1 MNLLKKHSAA
11 IVFTLLVVGALGM
24 FGAFIYKGTQTVS
37 AGMASIAL
45 VHDVINKNQELAVL
59 VERMSTQQQAYVL
72 SGEERFNAAYDF
84 NKGQI
89 SNRIAELNA
98 MMKQN
103 TAQVSRLNELQHY
116 FLMLSERL
124 DEMAL
129 VFKSERALAALLEQ
143 QKTAIE
149 GAEKT
154 AAASKAADAQKQDN
168 AKDKNA
174 SPATD
179 NSSKSAA
186 ADSGAKTP
194 VLTLPKEILPIYNLP
209 LPPPRPMPTME
220 SIEAARENLSRV
232 SQEIVSEEQLLLS
245 RRSETLDQQ
254 RSFYRVSIMSS
265 GACIAFVFLIGV
277 VYLSGSTSRDDAA
290 GGGLAGAESTF
301 RLAIEGSNDGIFEW
315 YLDKETAF
323 YSAQFWAMLGYDRDS
338 FPDTM
343 QSFRDI
349 LHPEDRDRV
358 LSHLERYLSGELP
371 DYLIIFR
378 MRHKSGRWVWINA
391 RGKALYDEKG
401 KPYRLVGAHTDIS
414 HIKAYEEKLQKAKE
428 LAEKAS
434 RAKTDFLAH
443 MSHEIRTPLTA
454 ISGIAE
460 IFEKHQSNLD
470 TKQQQLIRTLNSST
484 QSLKELV
491 SDILDFSKIESGE
504 LELEETPFG
513 LQNLF
518 EQVISIVSVKAHEK
532 TIDFRFDYEDVRR
545 HRVLGDRARL
555 RQILIN
561 LIGNAVKFT
570 DKGSVDVTATRT
582 MANGDTFLRVDVR
595 DTGIGIDSKHFDMI
609 FERFKQADSSVS
621 RKYGGTGLG
630 LPISQ
635 RLARLMGGN
644 ITVESVIGK
653 GSTFTLLI
661 PIEQEEEITEPTTD
675 QNLSHSLSENIR
687 EQGSKAQKRI
697 LLVEDYEGNVVLLSY
712 LLDSLGCSYDVA
724 RTGLEALNM
733 WKQRAYDLILMDV
746 QMPEMDGFT
755 ATAQIRHMEKEKTLP
770 RTPIIGMTAH
780 ALVGDKEKCIE
791 AGMDSYL
798 PKPIVEID
806 LKSKIAEHL
815 DQKKRVA

>member
-1 MNLLKKHSAA
+1 MTFFRQYSAPIIFSLLLA
-11 IVFTLLVVGALGM
+11 GALALLW
-24 FGAFIYKGTQTVS
+24 AFFYKGTQS
-37 AGMASIAL
+37 INRGMEGIEQSHQII
-45 VHDVINKNQELAVL
+45 VRNQELAVL
-59 VERMSTQQQAYVL
+59 VERMTAQQQAYVL

-84 NKGQI
+84 NKGQV
-89 SNRIAELNA
+89 SNRIADLNA
-98 MMKQN
+98 MMRQN
-103 TAQVSRLNELQHY
+103 TAQVSRLNELQHH
-116 FLMLSERL
+116 FLLLTERL

-129 VFKSERALAALLEQ
+129 VSRAERAQAARSETPASD
-143 QKTAIE
+143 KK
-149 GAEKT
+149 AEPAKE
-154 AAASKAADAQKQDN
+154 APKPEPKKAATDKPKQE
-168 AKDKNA
+168 
-174 SPATD
+174 TQ
-179 NSSKSAA
+179 
-186 ADSGAKTP
+186 P
-194 VLTLPKEILPIYNLP
+194 VYNFP
-209 LPPPRPMPTME
+209 PPPPPRPMPAMDT
-220 SIEAARENLSRV
+220 IEAPRENLARV
-232 SQEIVSEEQLLLS
+232 SGEIIADEQLTLK
-245 RRSETLDQQ
+245 RRSETLEQQ
-254 RSFYRVSIMSS
+254 RRFYRMSVAA
-265 GACIAFVFLIGV
+265 GAAGVALVFLVGV
-277 VYLSGSTSRDDAA
+277 VYLSRQPQPPQGGENQGESR
-290 GGGLAGAESTF
+290 GAEEMF

-315 YLDKETAF
+315 TLDKETAY
-323 YSAQFWAMLGYDRDS
+323 YSTQFWAMLGHERDR
-338 FPDTM
+338 FPQTM
-343 QSFRDI
+343 QAFRDI
-349 LHPEDRDRV
+349 LHPEDRERV

-391 RGKALYDEKG
+391 RGKALYDDKG
-401 KPYRLVGAHTDIS
+401 RPYRMVGAHTDIS

-428 LAEKAS
+428 TAEKAS

-460 IFEKHQSNLD
+460 IFEKHQGNLD
-470 TKQQQLIRTLNSST
+470 PKQQQLVRTLNSST

-504 LELEETPFG
+504 LELEESPFS

-532 TIDFRFDYEDVRR
+532 GIGFRFDYDDVCRQR
-545 HRVLGDRARL
+545 ILGDRARL
-555 RQILIN
+555 RQVLIN
-561 LIGNAVKFT
+561 LVGNAVKFT
-570 DKGSVDVTATRT
+570 DKGSVEITATRT
-582 MANGDTFLRVDVR
+582 LKNGEPYLRIDVR

-644 ITVESVIGK
+644 ITVESALGK
-653 GSTFTLLI
+653 GSTFTLML
-661 PIEQEEEITEPTTD
+661 PVRQEEEIAEADSD
-675 QNLSHSLSENIR
+675 QSLSHSLTETIR
-687 EQGSKAQKRI
+687 EQGVKAQKRI

-712 LLDSLGCSYDVA
+712 LLDNIGCPYDVA

-733 WKQRAYDLILMDV
+733 WKQRAYDVILMDV

-755 ATAQIRHMEKEKTLP
+755 ATAQIRRMEQEKSLP

-806 LKSKIAEHL
+806 LKAKIAEYL
-815 DQKKRVA
+815 DAKKRVA

>member
-1 MNLLKKHSAA
+1 MTFFRQYSAPIIFSLLLA
-11 IVFTLLVVGALGM
+11 GALALLW
-24 FGAFIYKGTQTVS
+24 AFFYKGTQS
-37 AGMASIAL
+37 INRGMEGIEQSHQII
-45 VHDVINKNQELAVL
+45 VRNQELAVL
-59 VERMSTQQQAYVL
+59 VERMTAQQQAYVL

-84 NKGQI
+84 NKGQV
-89 SNRIAELNA
+89 SNRIADLNA
-98 MMKQN
+98 LMRQN
-103 TAQVSRLNELQHY
+103 TAQVSRLNELQHH
-116 FLMLSERL
+116 FLLLTERL

-129 VFKSERALAALLEQ
+129 VSRAERAQAARSETSGSD
-143 QKTAIE
+143 KK
-149 GAEKT
+149 AEPAKE
-154 AAASKAADAQKQDN
+154 AAK
-168 AKDKNA
+168 
-174 SPATD
+174 PAP
-179 NSSKSAA
+179 KKAA
-186 ADSGAKTP
+186 ADK
-194 VLTLPKEILPIYNLP
+194 PKEEARPVYNFP
-209 LPPPRPMPTME
+209 PPPPPRPMPAMDT
-220 SIEAARENLSRV
+220 IEAPRENLARV
-232 SQEIVSEEQLLLS
+232 SGEIIADEQLTLK
-245 RRSETLDQQ
+245 RRSETLEQQ
-254 RSFYRVSIMSS
+254 RRFYRLSVAA
-265 GACIAFVFLIGV
+265 GAAGIALVFLVGV
-277 VYLSGSTSRDDAA
+277 VYLSRQPQPPQGDENEGESR
-290 GGGLAGAESTF
+290 GAEEMF

-315 YLDKETAF
+315 TLDKETAY
-323 YSAQFWAMLGYDRDS
+323 YSTQFWAMLGHERDK
-338 FPDTM
+338 FPQTM
-343 QSFRDI
+343 QAFRDI
-349 LHPEDRDRV
+349 LHPEDRERV

-391 RGKALYDEKG
+391 RGKALYDDKG
-401 KPYRLVGAHTDIS
+401 RPYRMVGAHTDIS

-428 LAEKAS
+428 TAEKAS

-460 IFEKHQSNLD
+460 IFEKYQGNLD
-470 TKQQQLIRTLNSST
+470 PKQQQLVRTLNSST

-504 LELEETPFG
+504 LELEESPFS

-532 TIDFRFDYEDVRR
+532 GIDFRFDYDDVRR
-545 HRVLGDRARL
+545 QRILGDRARL
-555 RQILIN
+555 RQVLIN
-561 LIGNAVKFT
+561 LVGNAVKFT
-570 DKGSVDVTATRT
+570 DKGSVDITATRT
-582 MANGDTFLRVDVR
+582 LKNGEPYLRIDVR

-644 ITVESVIGK
+644 ITVESVLGK
-653 GSTFTLLI
+653 GSTFTLML
-661 PIEQEEEITEPTTD
+661 PVRQEEEIAEADSD
-675 QNLSHSLSENIR
+675 QTLSHSLTETIR
-687 EQGSKAQKRI
+687 EQGVKAQKRI

-712 LLDSLGCSYDVA
+712 LLDNIGCPYDVA

-733 WKQRAYDLILMDV
+733 WKQRAYDVILMDV

-755 ATAQIRHMEKEKTLP
+755 ATAQIRRMEQEKSLP

-806 LKSKIAEHL
+806 LKAKIAEYL
-815 DQKKRVA
+815 DAKKRVA

>member
-1 MNLLKKHSAA
+1 MTFLRQYSAPIIFSLLLA
-11 IVFTLLVVGALGM
+11 GALALLW
-24 FGAFIYKGTQTVS
+24 AFFYKGTQS
-37 AGMASIAL
+37 INRGMEGIEQSHQII
-45 VHDVINKNQELAVL
+45 VRNQELAVL
-59 VERMSTQQQAYVL
+59 VERMTAQQQAYVL

-84 NKGQI
+84 NKGQV
-89 SNRIAELNA
+89 SNRIADLNA
-98 MMKQN
+98 MMRQN
-103 TAQVSRLNELQHY
+103 TAQVSRLNELQHH
-116 FLMLSERL
+116 FLLLTERL

-129 VFKSERALAALLEQ
+129 VSRAERAQAARSETPASD
-143 QKTAIE
+143 KK
-149 GAEKT
+149 AEPAKE
-154 AAASKAADAQKQDN
+154 AAKPEPK
-168 AKDKNA
+168 K
-174 SPATD
+174 
-179 NSSKSAA
+179 AA
-186 ADSGAKTP
+186 ADKPKQETQP
-194 VLTLPKEILPIYNLP
+194 VYNFP
-209 LPPPRPMPTME
+209 PPPPPRPMPAMDT
-220 SIEAARENLSRV
+220 IEAPRENLARV
-232 SQEIVSEEQLLLS
+232 SGEIIADEQLTLK
-245 RRSETLDQQ
+245 RRSETLEQQ
-254 RSFYRVSIMSS
+254 RRFYRMSVAA
-265 GACIAFVFLIGV
+265 GAAGIALVFLVGV
-277 VYLSGSTSRDDAA
+277 VYLSRQPQPPQGDENQGESR
-290 GGGLAGAESTF
+290 GAEEMF

-315 YLDKETAF
+315 TLDKETAY
-323 YSAQFWAMLGYDRDS
+323 YSTQFWAMLGHERDR
-338 FPDTM
+338 FPQTM
-343 QSFRDI
+343 QAFRDI
-349 LHPEDRDRV
+349 LHPEDRERV

-391 RGKALYDEKG
+391 RGKALYDDKG
-401 KPYRLVGAHTDIS
+401 RPYRMVGAHTDIS

-428 LAEKAS
+428 TAEKAS

-460 IFEKHQSNLD
+460 IFEKYQGNLD
-470 TKQQQLIRTLNSST
+470 PKQQQLVRTLNSST

-504 LELEETPFG
+504 LELEESPFS

-532 TIDFRFDYEDVRR
+532 GIDFRFDYDDVRR
-545 HRVLGDRARL
+545 QRILGDRARL
-555 RQILIN
+555 RQVLIN
-561 LIGNAVKFT
+561 LVGNAVKFT
-570 DKGSVDVTATRT
+570 DKGSVEITATRT
-582 MANGDTFLRVDVR
+582 LKNGEPYLRIDVR

-644 ITVESVIGK
+644 ITVESALGK
-653 GSTFTLLI
+653 GSTFTLML
-661 PIEQEEEITEPTTD
+661 PVRQEEEIAEADSD
-675 QNLSHSLSENIR
+675 QTLSHSLTETIR
-687 EQGSKAQKRI
+687 EQGVKAQKRI

-712 LLDSLGCSYDVA
+712 LLDNIGCPYDVA

-733 WKQRAYDLILMDV
+733 WKQRAYDVILMDV

-755 ATAQIRHMEKEKTLP
+755 ATAQIRRMEQEKSLP

-806 LKSKIAEHL
+806 LKAKIAEYL
-815 DQKKRVA
+815 DAKKRVA

>member
-1 MNLLKKHSAA
+1 MTFFRQYSAPIIFSLLLA
-11 IVFTLLVVGALGM
+11 GALALLW
-24 FGAFIYKGTQTVS
+24 AFFYKGTQS
-37 AGMASIAL
+37 INRGMEGIEQSHQII
-45 VHDVINKNQELAVL
+45 VRNQELAVL
-59 VERMSTQQQAYVL
+59 VERMTAQQQAYVL

-84 NKGQI
+84 NKGQV
-89 SNRIAELNA
+89 SNRIADLNA
-98 MMKQN
+98 MMRQN
-103 TAQVSRLNELQHY
+103 TAQVSRLNELQHH
-116 FLMLSERL
+116 FLLLTERL

-129 VFKSERALAALLEQ
+129 VSRAERAQAARSETSTSD
-143 QKTAIE
+143 KK
-149 GAEKT
+149 AEPAKE
-154 AAASKAADAQKQDN
+154 AAK
-168 AKDKNA
+168 
-174 SPATD
+174 PAP
-179 NSSKSAA
+179 KKAA
-186 ADSGAKTP
+186 ADK
-194 VLTLPKEILPIYNLP
+194 PKEEARPVYNFP
-209 LPPPRPMPTME
+209 PPPPPRPMPAMDT
-220 SIEAARENLSRV
+220 IEAPRENLARV
-232 SQEIVSEEQLLLS
+232 SGEIIADEQLTLK
-245 RRSETLDQQ
+245 RRSETLEQQ
-254 RSFYRVSIMSS
+254 RRFYRLSVAA
-265 GACIAFVFLIGV
+265 GAAGIALVFLVGV
-277 VYLSGSTSRDDAA
+277 VYLSRQPQPPQGDENEGESR
-290 GGGLAGAESTF
+290 GAEEMF

-315 YLDKETAF
+315 TLDKETAY
-323 YSAQFWAMLGYDRDS
+323 YSTQFWAMLGHERDK
-338 FPDTM
+338 FPQTM
-343 QSFRDI
+343 QAFRDI
-349 LHPEDRDRV
+349 LHPEDRERV

-391 RGKALYDEKG
+391 RGKALYDDKG
-401 KPYRLVGAHTDIS
+401 RPYRMVGAHTDIS

-428 LAEKAS
+428 TAEKAS

-460 IFEKHQSNLD
+460 IFEKYQGNLD
-470 TKQQQLIRTLNSST
+470 PKQQQLVRTLNSST

-504 LELEETPFG
+504 LELEESPFS

-532 TIDFRFDYEDVRR
+532 GIDFRFDYDDVRR
-545 HRVLGDRARL
+545 QRILGDRARL
-555 RQILIN
+555 RQVLIN
-561 LIGNAVKFT
+561 LVGNAVKFT
-570 DKGSVDVTATRT
+570 DKGSVDITATRT
-582 MANGDTFLRVDVR
+582 LKNGEPYLRIDVR

-644 ITVESVIGK
+644 ITVESVLGK
-653 GSTFTLLI
+653 GSTFTLML
-661 PIEQEEEITEPTTD
+661 PVRQEEEIAEADSD
-675 QNLSHSLSENIR
+675 QTLSHSLTETIR
-687 EQGSKAQKRI
+687 EQGVKAQKRI

-712 LLDSLGCSYDVA
+712 LLDNIGCPYDVA

-733 WKQRAYDLILMDV
+733 WKQRAYDVILMDV

-755 ATAQIRHMEKEKTLP
+755 ATAQIRRMEQEKSLP

-806 LKSKIAEHL
+806 LKAKIAEYL
-815 DQKKRVA
+815 DAKKRVA

>member
-1 MNLLKKHSAA
+1 MAAVSFFKKHGAT
-11 IVFTLLVVGALGM
+11 IVFALLVTGALCMLGG
-24 FGAFIYKGTQTVS
+24 FVYKGTQAINRS
-37 AGMASIAL
+37 MAGIGKSHEI
-45 VHDVINKNQELAVL
+45 ISRNQELAVL
-59 VERMSTQQQAYVL
+59 IERMSAQQQAYVL

-89 SNRIAELNA
+89 SNRIAELTA
-98 MMKQN
+98 LMKQD

-129 VFKSERALAALLEQ
+129 VYKTERAPSLVQTGSLAVENAPPAP
-143 QKTAIE
+143 KTPD
-149 GAEKT
+149 
-154 AAASKAADAQKQDN
+154 AAAATSAEDLA
-168 AKDKNA
+168 
-174 SPATD
+174 PAVPLQEIR
-179 NSSKSAA
+179 
-186 ADSGAKTP
+186 P
-194 VLTLPKEILPIYNLP
+194 VFNYPR
-209 LPPPRPMPTME
+209 PPPRTMPTME
-220 SIEAARENLSRV
+220 SIETVRENISRV
-232 SQEIVSEEQLLLS
+232 SGEIIAEEQMQLT
-245 RRSETLDQQ
+245 RRTDELVDQ
-254 RSFYRVSIMSS
+254 RKFYRLSIM
-265 GACIAFVFLIGV
+265 GCAGGIAFVFLMGV
-277 VYLSGSTSRDDAA
+277 FYLARQPLPDDQAA
-290 GGGLAGAESTF
+290 KEGGGAEEMF

-315 YLDKETAF
+315 SLDKETAY
-323 YSAQFWAMLGYDRDS
+323 YSTQFWAMLGHEKDR
-338 FPDTM
+338 FPQTM
-343 QSFRDI
+343 QAFRDI
-349 LHPEDRDRV
+349 LHPDDRDRV
-358 LSHLERYLSGELP
+358 ISHLERYLSGELP
-371 DYLIIFR
+371 DYLMIFR

-401 KPYRLVGAHTDIS
+401 RPYRLVGAHTDIS
-414 HIKAYEEKLQKAKE
+414 HLKAYEEKLQKAKE
-428 LAEKAS
+428 TAEKAN

-460 IFEKHQSNLD
+460 IFEKYQSSLD
-470 TKQQQLIRTLNSST
+470 PKQQQLVKTLNSST

-504 LELEETPFG
+504 LELEESPFS

-518 EQVISIVSVKAHEK
+518 EQVISIVSVKAQEK
-532 TIDFRFDYEDVRR
+532 GIEFNFDYEDVRR
-545 HRVLGDRARL
+545 QRILGDRARL

-570 DKGSVDVTATRT
+570 DKGSVRITASR
-582 MANGDTFLRVDVR
+582 MFVNGDPHLRIDVR
-595 DTGIGIDSKHFDMI
+595 DTGIGIEAKHFDLI

-644 ITVESVIGK
+644 ITVESAIGQ

-661 PIEQEEEITEPTTD
+661 PVKQEEEIAELDSD
-675 QNLSHSLSENIR
+675 QSLNHLLSESIR
-687 EQGSKAQKRI
+687 EQGKAHKRI

-712 LLDSLGCSYDVA
+712 LLDSLGCQYDVA

-733 WKQRAYDLILMDV
+733 WKQRSYALILMDV

-755 ATAQIRHMEKEKTLP
+755 ATAQIRHMEQEKSLR

-798 PKPIVEID
+798 PKPIVEMD
-806 LKSKIAEHL
+806 LKVKIAGYL
-815 DQKKRVA
+815 NSGSSKAS

>member
-1 MNLLKKHSAA
+1 MTFFRQYSAPIIFSLLLA
-11 IVFTLLVVGALGM
+11 GALALLW
-24 FGAFIYKGTQTVS
+24 AFFYKGTQS
-37 AGMASIAL
+37 INRGMEGIEQSHQII
-45 VHDVINKNQELAVL
+45 VRNQELAVL
-59 VERMSTQQQAYVL
+59 VERMTAQQQAYVL

-84 NKGQI
+84 NKGQV
-89 SNRIAELNA
+89 SNRIADLNA
-98 MMKQN
+98 MMRQN
-103 TAQVSRLNELQHY
+103 TAQVSRLNELQHH
-116 FLMLSERL
+116 FLLLTERL

-129 VFKSERALAALLEQ
+129 VSRAERAQAARSETSTSD
-143 QKTAIE
+143 KKAE
-149 GAEKT
+149 PAKESPNSAPKKAAAEK
-154 AAASKAADAQKQDN
+154 
-168 AKDKNA
+168 
-174 SPATD
+174 
-179 NSSKSAA
+179 
-186 ADSGAKTP
+186 
-194 VLTLPKEILPIYNLP
+194 PKEEARPVYNFP
-209 LPPPRPMPTME
+209 PPPPPRPMPAMDT
-220 SIEAARENLSRV
+220 IEAPRENLARV
-232 SQEIVSEEQLLLS
+232 SGEIIADEQLTLK
-245 RRSETLDQQ
+245 RRSETLEQQ
-254 RSFYRVSIMSS
+254 RRFYRLSVAA
-265 GACIAFVFLIGV
+265 GAAGIALVFLVGV
-277 VYLSGSTSRDDAA
+277 VYLSRQPQPPQGDENEGESR
-290 GGGLAGAESTF
+290 GAEEMF

-315 YLDKETAF
+315 TLDKETAY
-323 YSAQFWAMLGYDRDS
+323 YSTQFWAMLGHERDK
-338 FPDTM
+338 FPQTM
-343 QSFRDI
+343 QAFRDI
-349 LHPEDRDRV
+349 LHPEDRERV

-391 RGKALYDEKG
+391 RGKALYDDKG
-401 KPYRLVGAHTDIS
+401 RPYRMVGAHTDIS

-428 LAEKAS
+428 TAEKAS

-460 IFEKHQSNLD
+460 IFEKYQGNLD
-470 TKQQQLIRTLNSST
+470 PKQQQLVRTLNSST

-504 LELEETPFG
+504 LELEESPFS

-532 TIDFRFDYEDVRR
+532 GIDFRFDYDDVRR
-545 HRVLGDRARL
+545 QRILGDRARL
-555 RQILIN
+555 RQVLIN
-561 LIGNAVKFT
+561 LVGNAVKFT
-570 DKGSVDVTATRT
+570 DKGSVDITATRT
-582 MANGDTFLRVDVR
+582 LKNGEPYLRIDVR

-644 ITVESVIGK
+644 ITVESVLGK
-653 GSTFTLLI
+653 GSTFTLML
-661 PIEQEEEITEPTTD
+661 PVRQEEEIAEAESD
-675 QNLSHSLSENIR
+675 QSLSHSLTETIR
-687 EQGSKAQKRI
+687 EQGVKAQKRI

-712 LLDSLGCSYDVA
+712 LLDNIGCPYDVA

-733 WKQRAYDLILMDV
+733 WKQRAYDVILMDV

-755 ATAQIRHMEKEKTLP
+755 ATAQIRRMEQEKSLP

-806 LKSKIAEHL
+806 LKAKIAEYL
-815 DQKKRVA
+815 DAKKRVA

>member
-1 MNLLKKHSAA
+1 VTFFRQYSAPIIFSLLLA
-11 IVFTLLVVGALGM
+11 GALALLW
-24 FGAFIYKGTQTVS
+24 AFFYKGTQS
-37 AGMASIAL
+37 INRGMEGIEQSHQII
-45 VHDVINKNQELAVL
+45 VRNQELAVL
-59 VERMSTQQQAYVL
+59 VERMTAQQQAYVL

-84 NKGQI
+84 NKGQV
-89 SNRIAELNA
+89 SNRIADLNA
-98 MMKQN
+98 MMRQN
-103 TAQVSRLNELQHY
+103 TAQVSRLNELQHH
-116 FLMLSERL
+116 FLLLTERL

-129 VFKSERALAALLEQ
+129 VSRAERAQAARSETPASD
-143 QKTAIE
+143 KK
-149 GAEKT
+149 AEPAKE
-154 AAASKAADAQKQDN
+154 AAKPEPK
-168 AKDKNA
+168 K
-174 SPATD
+174 
-179 NSSKSAA
+179 AA
-186 ADSGAKTP
+186 ADKPKQEIQP
-194 VLTLPKEILPIYNLP
+194 VYNFP
-209 LPPPRPMPTME
+209 PPPPPRPMPAMDT
-220 SIEAARENLSRV
+220 IEAPRENLARV
-232 SQEIVSEEQLLLS
+232 SGEIIADEQLTLK
-245 RRSETLDQQ
+245 RRSETLEQQ
-254 RSFYRVSIMSS
+254 RRFYRMSVAA
-265 GACIAFVFLIGV
+265 GAAGIALVFLVGV
-277 VYLSGSTSRDDAA
+277 VYLSRQPQPPQGDENQGESR
-290 GGGLAGAESTF
+290 GAEEMF

-315 YLDKETAF
+315 TLDKETAY
-323 YSAQFWAMLGYDRDS
+323 YSTQFWAMLGHERDR
-338 FPDTM
+338 FPQTM
-343 QSFRDI
+343 QAFRDI
-349 LHPEDRDRV
+349 LHPEDRERV

-391 RGKALYDEKG
+391 RGKALYDDKG
-401 KPYRLVGAHTDIS
+401 RPYRMVGAHTDIS

-428 LAEKAS
+428 TAEKAS

-460 IFEKHQSNLD
+460 IFEKYQGNLD
-470 TKQQQLIRTLNSST
+470 PKQQQLVRTLNSST

-504 LELEETPFG
+504 LELEESPFS

-532 TIDFRFDYEDVRR
+532 GIDFRFDYDDVRR
-545 HRVLGDRARL
+545 QRILGDRARL
-555 RQILIN
+555 RQVLIN
-561 LIGNAVKFT
+561 LVGNAVKFT
-570 DKGSVDVTATRT
+570 DKGSVEITATRT
-582 MANGDTFLRVDVR
+582 LKNGEPYLRIDVR

-644 ITVESVIGK
+644 ITVESALGK
-653 GSTFTLLI
+653 GSTFTLML
-661 PIEQEEEITEPTTD
+661 PVRQEEEIAEADSD
-675 QNLSHSLSENIR
+675 QTLSHSLTETIR
-687 EQGSKAQKRI
+687 EQGVKAQKRI

-712 LLDSLGCSYDVA
+712 LLDNIGCPYDVA

-733 WKQRAYDLILMDV
+733 WKQRAYDVILMDV

-755 ATAQIRHMEKEKTLP
+755 ATAQIRRMEQEKSLP

-806 LKSKIAEHL
+806 LKAKIAEYL
-815 DQKKRVA
+815 DAKKRVA

>member
-1 MNLLKKHSAA
+1 MHLLKKHSAA
-11 IVFTLLVVGALGM
+11 IVFTLLVVGALGL
-24 FGAFIYKGTQTVS
+24 FGAFIYKGTQTINRE
-37 AGMASIAL
+37 MDSITIS
-45 VHDVINKNQELAVL
+45 HDVISKNQELAVL

-98 MMKQN
+98 IMKQN

-143 QKTAIE
+143 QKTVIE

-154 AAASKAADAQKQDN
+154 SAAADAQKQDS
-168 AKDKNA
+168 DKNKTGSTSA
-174 SPATD
+174 QD
-179 NSSKSAA
+179 KDGKMAA
-186 ADSGAKTP
+186 ADGALKNTAIP
-194 VLTLPKEILPIYNLP
+194 LPKEILPIYNLP

-232 SQEIVSEEQLLLS
+232 SQEIIADEQLQMN
-245 RRSETLDQQ
+245 RRVETLDQK
-254 RSFYRVSIMSS
+254 RDFYRASILTAGGS
-265 GACIAFVFLIGV
+265 IALVFLVGV
-277 VYLSGSTSRDDAA
+277 IYLSGAPGGA
-290 GGGLAGAESTF
+290 GGGLAGAESMF
-301 RLAIEGSNDGIFEW
+301 RLAVEGSNDGIFEW
-315 YLDKETAF
+315 HLGKETAF
-323 YSAQFWAMLGYDRDS
+323 YSAQFWAMLGYEKDS
-338 FPDTM
+338 FPDNM

-358 LSHLERYLSGELP
+358 LSHLERYLTGELP

-428 LAEKAS
+428 MAEKAS

-532 TIDFRFDYEDVRR
+532 SIDFRFDYESVRR
-545 HRVLGDRARL
+545 LRVLGDRARL

-570 DKGSVDVTATRT
+570 DKGSVEATASRT
-582 MANGDTFLRVDVR
+582 SVNGESFLRIDVR
-595 DTGIGIDSKHFDMI
+595 DTGIGIDPKHFDMI

-644 ITVESVIGK
+644 ITVESTIGK
-653 GSTFTLLI
+653 GSTFTLII
-661 PIEQEEEITEPTTD
+661 PVEQEEEIAELQTD
-675 QNLSHSLSENIR
+675 QNLNHLLSENIR
-687 EQGSKAQKRI
+687 ERGDTEKRL

-712 LLDSLGCSYDVA
+712 LLDSLGCTYDVA

-755 ATAQIRHMEKEKTLP
+755 ATAQIRRMEQEKSLP

-806 LKSKIAEHL
+806 LKAKIVEHL
-815 DQKKRVA
+815 DARKRVA

>member
-1 MNLLKKHSAA
+1 MNLLKKHSPA
-11 IVFTLLVVGALGM
+11 IVFTLLVVGALAL
-24 FGAFIYKGTQTVS
+24 FGAFIYKGTQAVNR
-37 AGMASIAL
+37 GMEAIAQN
-45 VHDVINKNQELAVL
+45 HEVISKNQDLAVL

-143 QKTAIE
+143 QKTVNE
-149 GAEKT
+149 GADK
-154 AAASKAADAQKQDN
+154 AVNADSKPGNAQKTDN
-168 AKDKNA
+168 LKNKNA
-174 SPATD
+174 SVTPAGKDT
-179 NSSKSAA
+179 KTVR
-186 ADSGAKTP
+186 ADGDAKLP
-194 VLTLPKEILPIYNLP
+194 PNTLPKEILPIYNLP

-232 SQEIVSEEQLLLS
+232 SQEIIAEEQLLLN
-245 RRSETLDQQ
+245 RRIETLEDQ
-254 RSFYRVSIMSS
+254 RNFYRASVMLS
-265 GACIAFVFLIGV
+265 GAAIAFVFLIGI
-277 VYLSGSTSRDDAA
+277 VYLSRGTHEAAA
-290 GGGLAGAESTF
+290 GPSGAESTF

-323 YSAQFWAMLGYDRDS
+323 YSAQFWAMLGYDKDS
-338 FPDTM
+338 FPDNM

-349 LHPEDRDRV
+349 LHPDDRDRV

-470 TKQQQLIRTLNSST
+470 TKQQQLVRTLNSST

-532 TIDFRFDYEDVRR
+532 SIDFKFDYESVRR
-545 HRVLGDRARL
+545 LRILGDRARL

-570 DKGSVDVTATRT
+570 DKGSVEVTTTRT
-582 MANGDTFLRVDVR
+582 AVNGETFLRIDVR
-595 DTGIGIDSKHFDMI
+595 DTGIGIDPKHFEMI

-630 LPISQ
+630 LPISL

-644 ITVESVIGK
+644 ITVESTIGK
-653 GSTFTLLI
+653 GSTFTLII
-661 PIEQEEEITEPTTD
+661 PIEQEEEIAELQTD
-675 QNLSHSLSENIR
+675 QSLNHLLSESIR
-687 EQGSKAQKRI
+687 ERGGKEKRL
-697 LLVEDYEGNVVLLSY
+697 LLVEDYEGNIVLLSY
-712 LLDSLGCSYDVA
+712 LLDSLNCTYDIA

-733 WKQRAYDLILMDV
+733 WKQTAYSLILMDV

-755 ATAQIRHMEKEKTLP
+755 ATAQIRRMEQEKSLP

-806 LKSKIAEHL
+806 LKAKIAEYL
-815 DQKKRVA
+815 DARKHVA

>member
-1 MNLLKKHSAA
+1 MTFFRQYSAPIIFSLLLA
-11 IVFTLLVVGALGM
+11 GALALLW
-24 FGAFIYKGTQTVS
+24 AFFYKGTQS
-37 AGMASIAL
+37 INRGMEGIEQSHQII
-45 VHDVINKNQELAVL
+45 VRNQELAVL
-59 VERMSTQQQAYVL
+59 VERMTAQQQAYVL

-84 NKGQI
+84 NKGQV
-89 SNRIAELNA
+89 SNRIADLNA
-98 MMKQN
+98 MMRQN
-103 TAQVSRLNELQHY
+103 TAQVSRLNELQHH
-116 FLMLSERL
+116 FLLLTERL

-129 VFKSERALAALLEQ
+129 VSRAERAQAARSETPASD
-143 QKTAIE
+143 KK
-149 GAEKT
+149 AEPAKE
-154 AAASKAADAQKQDN
+154 AAKPEPK
-168 AKDKNA
+168 K
-174 SPATD
+174 
-179 NSSKSAA
+179 AA
-186 ADSGAKTP
+186 ADKPKQETQP
-194 VLTLPKEILPIYNLP
+194 VYNFP
-209 LPPPRPMPTME
+209 PPPPPRPMPAMDT
-220 SIEAARENLSRV
+220 IEAPRENLARV
-232 SQEIVSEEQLLLS
+232 SGEIIADEQLTLK
-245 RRSETLDQQ
+245 RRSETLEQQ
-254 RSFYRVSIMSS
+254 RRFYRMSVAA
-265 GACIAFVFLIGV
+265 GAAGIALVFLVGV
-277 VYLSGSTSRDDAA
+277 VYLSRQPQPPQQGETESR
-290 GGGLAGAESTF
+290 GAEEMF

-315 YLDKETAF
+315 TLDKETAY
-323 YSAQFWAMLGYDRDS
+323 YSTQFWAMLGHERDR
-338 FPDTM
+338 FPQTM
-343 QSFRDI
+343 QAFRDI
-349 LHPEDRDRV
+349 LHPEDRERV

-391 RGKALYDEKG
+391 RGKALYDDKG
-401 KPYRLVGAHTDIS
+401 RPYRMVGAHTDIS

-428 LAEKAS
+428 TAEKAS

-460 IFEKHQSNLD
+460 IFEKYQGNLD
-470 TKQQQLIRTLNSST
+470 PKQQQLVRTLNSST

-504 LELEETPFG
+504 LELEESPFS

-532 TIDFRFDYEDVRR
+532 GIDFRFDYDDVRR
-545 HRVLGDRARL
+545 QRILGDRARL
-555 RQILIN
+555 RQVLIN
-561 LIGNAVKFT
+561 LVGNAVKFT
-570 DKGSVDVTATRT
+570 DKGSVEITATRT
-582 MANGDTFLRVDVR
+582 LKNGEPYLRIDVR

-644 ITVESVIGK
+644 ITVESALGK
-653 GSTFTLLI
+653 GSTFTLML
-661 PIEQEEEITEPTTD
+661 PVRQEEEIAEADSD
-675 QNLSHSLSENIR
+675 QTLSHSLTETIR
-687 EQGSKAQKRI
+687 EQGVKAQKRI

-712 LLDSLGCSYDVA
+712 LLDNIGCPYDVA

-733 WKQRAYDLILMDV
+733 WKQRAYDVILMDV

-755 ATAQIRHMEKEKTLP
+755 ATAQIRRMEQEKSLP

-806 LKSKIAEHL
+806 LKAKIAEYL
-815 DQKKRVA
+815 DAKKRVA

>member
-1 MNLLKKHSAA
+1 MTFFRQYSAPIIFSLLLA
-11 IVFTLLVVGALGM
+11 GALALLW
-24 FGAFIYKGTQTVS
+24 AFFYKGTQS
-37 AGMASIAL
+37 INRGMEGIEQSHQII
-45 VHDVINKNQELAVL
+45 VRNQELAVL
-59 VERMSTQQQAYVL
+59 VERMTAQQQAYVL

-84 NKGQI
+84 NKGQV
-89 SNRIAELNA
+89 SNRIADLNA
-98 MMKQN
+98 MMRQN
-103 TAQVSRLNELQHY
+103 TAQVSRLNELQHH
-116 FLMLSERL
+116 FLLLTERL

-129 VFKSERALAALLEQ
+129 VSRAERAQAARSETSASD
-143 QKTAIE
+143 KK
-149 GAEKT
+149 AEPAKE
-154 AAASKAADAQKQDN
+154 AAK
-168 AKDKNA
+168 
-174 SPATD
+174 PAP
-179 NSSKSAA
+179 KKAA
-186 ADSGAKTP
+186 ADK
-194 VLTLPKEILPIYNLP
+194 PKEETQPVYNFP
-209 LPPPRPMPTME
+209 PPPPPRPMPAMDT
-220 SIEAARENLSRV
+220 IEAPRENLARV
-232 SQEIVSEEQLLLS
+232 SGEIIADEQLTLK
-245 RRSETLDQQ
+245 RRSETLEQQ
-254 RSFYRVSIMSS
+254 RRFYRLSVAA
-265 GACIAFVFLIGV
+265 GAAGIALVFLVGV
-277 VYLSGSTSRDDAA
+277 VYLSRQPQPPQGDENEGESR
-290 GGGLAGAESTF
+290 GAEEMF

-315 YLDKETAF
+315 TLDKETAY
-323 YSAQFWAMLGYDRDS
+323 YSTQFWAMLGHERDK
-338 FPDTM
+338 FPQTM
-343 QSFRDI
+343 QAFRDI
-349 LHPEDRDRV
+349 LHPEDRERV

-391 RGKALYDEKG
+391 RGKALYDDKG
-401 KPYRLVGAHTDIS
+401 RPYRMVGAHTDIS

-428 LAEKAS
+428 TAEKAS

-460 IFEKHQSNLD
+460 IFEKYQGNLD
-470 TKQQQLIRTLNSST
+470 PKQQQLVRTLNSST

-504 LELEETPFG
+504 LELEESPFS

-532 TIDFRFDYEDVRR
+532 GIDFRFDYDDVRR
-545 HRVLGDRARL
+545 QRILGDRARL
-555 RQILIN
+555 RQVLIN
-561 LIGNAVKFT
+561 LVGNAVKFT
-570 DKGSVDVTATRT
+570 DKGSVDITATRT
-582 MANGDTFLRVDVR
+582 LKNGESYLRIDVR

-644 ITVESVIGK
+644 ITVESVLGK
-653 GSTFTLLI
+653 GSTFTLML
-661 PIEQEEEITEPTTD
+661 PVRQEEEIAEAESD
-675 QNLSHSLSENIR
+675 QSLSHSLTETIR
-687 EQGSKAQKRI
+687 EQGVKAQKRI

-712 LLDSLGCSYDVA
+712 LLDNIGCPYDVA

-733 WKQRAYDLILMDV
+733 WKQRAYDVILMDV

-755 ATAQIRHMEKEKTLP
+755 ATAQIRRMEQEKSLP

-806 LKSKIAEHL
+806 LKAKIAEYL
-815 DQKKRVA
+815 DAKKRVA

>member
-1 MNLLKKHSAA
+1 MTFFRQYSAPIIFSLLLA
-11 IVFTLLVVGALGM
+11 GALALLW
-24 FGAFIYKGTQTVS
+24 AFFYKGTQS
-37 AGMASIAL
+37 INRGMEGIEQSHQII
-45 VHDVINKNQELAVL
+45 VRNQELAVL
-59 VERMSTQQQAYVL
+59 VERMTAQQQAYVL

-84 NKGQI
+84 NKGQV
-89 SNRIAELNA
+89 SNRIADLNA
-98 MMKQN
+98 MMRQN
-103 TAQVSRLNELQHY
+103 TAQVSRLNELQHH
-116 FLMLSERL
+116 FLLLTERL

-129 VFKSERALAALLEQ
+129 VSRAERAQAARSETPASD
-143 QKTAIE
+143 KK
-149 GAEKT
+149 AEP
-154 AAASKAADAQKQDN
+154 
-168 AKDKNA
+168 AKEAPK
-174 SPATD
+174 PEP
-179 NSSKSAA
+179 KKAA
-186 ADSGAKTP
+186 ADKPKQETQP
-194 VLTLPKEILPIYNLP
+194 VYNFP
-209 LPPPRPMPTME
+209 PPPPPRPMPAMDT
-220 SIEAARENLSRV
+220 IEAPRENLARV
-232 SQEIVSEEQLLLS
+232 SGEIIADEQLTLK
-245 RRSETLDQQ
+245 RRSETLEQQ
-254 RSFYRVSIMSS
+254 RRFYRMSVAA
-265 GACIAFVFLIGV
+265 GAAGIALVFLVGV
-277 VYLSGSTSRDDAA
+277 VYLSRQPQPPQGDENQGESR
-290 GGGLAGAESTF
+290 GAEEMF

-315 YLDKETAF
+315 TLDKETAY
-323 YSAQFWAMLGYDRDS
+323 YSTQFWAMLGHERDR
-338 FPDTM
+338 FPQTM
-343 QSFRDI
+343 QAFRDI
-349 LHPEDRDRV
+349 LHPEDRERV

-391 RGKALYDEKG
+391 RGKALYDDKG
-401 KPYRLVGAHTDIS
+401 RPYRMVGAHTDIS

-428 LAEKAS
+428 TAEKAS

-460 IFEKHQSNLD
+460 IFEKYQGNLD
-470 TKQQQLIRTLNSST
+470 PKQQQLVRTLNSST

-504 LELEETPFG
+504 LELEESPFS

-532 TIDFRFDYEDVRR
+532 GIDFRFDYDDVRR
-545 HRVLGDRARL
+545 QRILGDRARL
-555 RQILIN
+555 RQVLIN
-561 LIGNAVKFT
+561 LVGNAVKFT
-570 DKGSVDVTATRT
+570 DKGSVEITATRT
-582 MANGDTFLRVDVR
+582 LKNGEPYLRIDVR

-644 ITVESVIGK
+644 ITVESALGK
-653 GSTFTLLI
+653 GSTFTLML
-661 PIEQEEEITEPTTD
+661 PVRQEEEIAEADSD
-675 QNLSHSLSENIR
+675 QTLSHSLTETIR
-687 EQGSKAQKRI
+687 EQGVKAQKRI

-712 LLDSLGCSYDVA
+712 LLDNIGCPYDVA

-733 WKQRAYDLILMDV
+733 WKQRAYDVILMDV

-755 ATAQIRHMEKEKTLP
+755 ATAQIRRMEQEKSLP

-806 LKSKIAEHL
+806 LKAKIAEYL
-815 DQKKRVA
+815 DAKKRVA

>member
-1 MNLLKKHSAA
+1 MNLLKKHSPA
-11 IVFTLLVVGALGM
+11 IVFTLLVVGALGL
-24 FGAFIYKGTQTVS
+24 FGAFIYKGTQAVNR
-37 AGMASIAL
+37 GMQAIAQN
-45 VHDVINKNQELAVL
+45 HEVISKNQDLAVL
-59 VERMSTQQQAYVL
+59 VERMATQQQAYVL

-149 GAEKT
+149 GAENGAGPDTKT
-154 AAASKAADAQKQDN
+154 GDTQKTDDTKNRNPGAAVS
-168 AKDKNA
+168 DKNA
-174 SPATD
+174 KKRPAD
-179 NSSKSAA
+179 G
-186 ADSGAKTP
+186 DAKQVTN
-194 VLTLPKEILPIYNLP
+194 TQPKEILPIYNLP

-232 SQEIVSEEQLLLS
+232 SQEIIAEEQLLLN
-245 RRSETLDQQ
+245 RRVETLEDQ
-254 RSFYRVSIMSS
+254 RNFYRASVMSS
-265 GACIAFVFLIGV
+265 GAAIAFVFLIGI
-277 VYLSGSTSRDDAA
+277 VYLSGSTREAAA
-290 GGGLAGAESTF
+290 GPSGAESTF

-323 YSAQFWAMLGYDRDS
+323 YSAQFWAMLGYDKDS
-338 FPDTM
+338 FPDNM

-349 LHPEDRDRV
+349 LNPDDRDRV

-470 TKQQQLIRTLNSST
+470 TKQQQLVRTLNSST

-532 TIDFRFDYEDVRR
+532 SIDFKFDYESVRR
-545 HRVLGDRARL
+545 LRILGDRARL

-570 DKGSVDVTATRT
+570 DKGSVEATATRT
-582 MANGDTFLRVDVR
+582 VVKGETFLRIDVR
-595 DTGIGIDSKHFDMI
+595 DTGIGIDPKHFEMI

-644 ITVESVIGK
+644 ITVESTIGT
-653 GSTFTLLI
+653 GSTFTLII
-661 PIEQEEEITEPTTD
+661 PIEQEEEIAELQTD
-675 QNLSHSLSENIR
+675 QSLNHLLSESIR
-687 EQGSKAQKRI
+687 ERGGKEKRL
-697 LLVEDYEGNVVLLSY
+697 LLVEDYEGNIVLLSY
-712 LLDSLGCSYDVA
+712 LLDSLNCTYDIA

-733 WKQRAYDLILMDV
+733 WKQTAYSLILMDV

-755 ATAQIRHMEKEKTLP
+755 ATAQIRRMEQEKSLP

-806 LKSKIAEHL
+806 LKAKIAEYL
-815 DQKKRVA
+815 DARKHVA

>member
-1 MNLLKKHSAA
+1 VTFFRQYSAPIIFSLLLA
-11 IVFTLLVVGALGM
+11 GALALLW
-24 FGAFIYKGTQTVS
+24 AFFYKGTQS
-37 AGMASIAL
+37 INRGMEGIEQSHQII
-45 VHDVINKNQELAVL
+45 VRNQELAVL
-59 VERMSTQQQAYVL
+59 VERMTAQQQAYVL

-84 NKGQI
+84 NKGQV
-89 SNRIAELNA
+89 SNRIADLNA
-98 MMKQN
+98 MMRQN
-103 TAQVSRLNELQHY
+103 TAQVSRLNELQHH
-116 FLMLSERL
+116 FLLLTERL

-129 VFKSERALAALLEQ
+129 VSRAERAQAARSETPASD
-143 QKTAIE
+143 KKAE
-149 GAEKT
+149 PAKEAPKPEPKKAAAEKP
-154 AAASKAADAQKQDN
+154 KQE
-168 AKDKNA
+168 
-174 SPATD
+174 TQ
-179 NSSKSAA
+179 
-186 ADSGAKTP
+186 P
-194 VLTLPKEILPIYNLP
+194 VYNFP
-209 LPPPRPMPTME
+209 PPPPPRPMPAMDT
-220 SIEAARENLSRV
+220 IEAPRENLARV
-232 SQEIVSEEQLLLS
+232 SGEIIADEQLTLK
-245 RRSETLDQQ
+245 RRSETLEQQ
-254 RSFYRVSIMSS
+254 RRFYRMSVAA
-265 GACIAFVFLIGV
+265 GAAGIALVFLVGV
-277 VYLSGSTSRDDAA
+277 VYLSRQQQPPQGDENQGESR
-290 GGGLAGAESTF
+290 GAEEMF

-315 YLDKETAF
+315 TLDKETAY
-323 YSAQFWAMLGYDRDS
+323 YSTQFWAMLGHERDR
-338 FPDTM
+338 FPQTM
-343 QSFRDI
+343 QAFRDI
-349 LHPEDRDRV
+349 LHPEDRERV

-391 RGKALYDEKG
+391 RGKALYDDKG
-401 KPYRLVGAHTDIS
+401 RPYRMVGAHTDIS

-428 LAEKAS
+428 TAEKAS

-460 IFEKHQSNLD
+460 IFEKYQGNLD
-470 TKQQQLIRTLNSST
+470 PKQQQLVRTLNSST

-504 LELEETPFG
+504 LELEESPFS

-532 TIDFRFDYEDVRR
+532 GIDFRFDYDDVRR
-545 HRVLGDRARL
+545 QRILGDRARL
-555 RQILIN
+555 RQVLIN
-561 LIGNAVKFT
+561 LVGNAVKFT
-570 DKGSVDVTATRT
+570 DKGSVEITATRT
-582 MANGDTFLRVDVR
+582 LKNGEPYLRIDVR

-644 ITVESVIGK
+644 ITVESALGK
-653 GSTFTLLI
+653 GSTFTLML
-661 PIEQEEEITEPTTD
+661 PVRQEEEIAEADSD
-675 QNLSHSLSENIR
+675 QTLSHSLTETIR
-687 EQGSKAQKRI
+687 EQGVKAQKRI

-712 LLDSLGCSYDVA
+712 LLDNIGCPYDVA

-733 WKQRAYDLILMDV
+733 WKQRAYDVILMDV

-755 ATAQIRHMEKEKTLP
+755 ATAQIRRMEQEKSLP

-806 LKSKIAEHL
+806 LKAKIAEYL
-815 DQKKRVA
+815 DAKKRVA

>member
-1 MNLLKKHSAA
+1 MNSFKTHSATIA
-11 IVFTLLVVGALGM
+11 FTLLVL
-24 FGAFIYKGTQTVS
+24 GAFGLLGVFVYKGMQSTNHAMENIVQS
-37 AGMASIAL
+37 
-45 VHDVINKNQELAVL
+45 HEVIMENQELAVL
-59 VERMSTQQQAYVL
+59 IERMSAQQQAYVL

-89 SNRIAELNA
+89 SNRIAELNVL
-98 MMKQN
+98 MKNN

-116 FLMLSERL
+116 FLLLSGRL

-129 VFKSERALAALLEQ
+129 VFKTERALAALIEQ
-143 QKTAIE
+143 NTNNTNAQSTAGKQNAGKNSGSE
-149 GAEKT
+149 GQSGKG
-154 AAASKAADAQKQDN
+154 
-168 AKDKNA
+168 
-174 SPATD
+174 AT
-179 NSSKSAA
+179 
-186 ADSGAKTP
+186 G
-194 VLTLPKEILPIYNLP
+194 LPKEILPVYNLP

-220 SIEAARENLSRV
+220 SIETVRDNLSRI
-232 SQEIVSEEQLLLS
+232 SQEIIAEEELLLE
-245 RRSETLDQQ
+245 RRVEALNEH
-254 RSFYRVSIMSS
+254 RRFFRVS
-265 GACIAFVFLIGV
+265 V
-277 VYLSGSTSRDDAA
+277 SGSTLGIIFVFMVGIFYLSRITPRSEVVAA
-290 GGGLAGAESTF
+290 LGGAESMF
-301 RLAIEGSNDGIFEW
+301 RLAVEGSNDGIFEW

-323 YSAQFWAMLGYDRDS
+323 YSTQFWAMLGYEKDQ
-338 FPDTM
+338 FPDNM

-349 LHPEDRDRV
+349 LHPEDRERV

-371 DYLIIFR
+371 NYLIIFR

-391 RGKALYDEKG
+391 RGKALYDDKG

-428 LAEKAS
+428 VAEKAN

-460 IFEKHQSNLD
+460 IFEKHQDNLD
-470 TKQQQLIRTLNSST
+470 PKQQQLVRTLNSST

-504 LELEETPFG
+504 LELEESPFG
-513 LQNLF
+513 LHNMF
-518 EQVISIVSVKAHEK
+518 EQVVSIISVKAQEK
-532 TIDFRFDYEDVRR
+532 GIDFRFDYEDVRR
-545 HRVLGDRARL
+545 LRIMGDRARL

-561 LIGNAVKFT
+561 LVGNAVKFT
-570 DKGSVDVTATRT
+570 DKGSVDVIATRT
-582 MANGDTFLRVDVR
+582 VTNGEAFLRIDVC
-595 DTGIGIDSKHFDMI
+595 DTGIGIDPKHFDMI

-630 LPISQ
+630 LPISK

-644 ITVESVIGK
+644 ITVESTVGK
-653 GSTFTLLI
+653 GSTFTLMI
-661 PIEQEEEITEPTTD
+661 PVQQEEEIAEVPSD
-675 QNLSHSLSENIR
+675 QSLSQALSDNIR
-687 EQGSKAQKRI
+687 ERGGKAQKRI

-712 LLDSLGCSYDVA
+712 LLDSLSCTYDIA

-733 WKQRAYDLILMDV
+733 WKQRSYDLILMDV

-755 ATAQIRHMEKEKTLP
+755 ATMQIRHMEQEKSMQ

-798 PKPIVEID
+798 PKPIVELD
-806 LKSKIAEHL
+806 LKAKIAEYL
-815 DQKKRVA
+815 EQSKRVA

>member
-1 MNLLKKHSAA
+1 MTFFRQYSAPIIFSLLLA
-11 IVFTLLVVGALGM
+11 GALALLW
-24 FGAFIYKGTQTVS
+24 AFFYKGTQS
-37 AGMASIAL
+37 INRGMEGIEQSHQII
-45 VHDVINKNQELAVL
+45 VRNQELAVL
-59 VERMSTQQQAYVL
+59 VERMTAQQQAYVL

-84 NKGQI
+84 NKGQV
-89 SNRIAELNA
+89 SNRIADLNA
-98 MMKQN
+98 MMRQN
-103 TAQVSRLNELQHY
+103 TAQVSRLNELQHH
-116 FLMLSERL
+116 FLLLTERL

-129 VFKSERALAALLEQ
+129 VSRAERAQAARSETPASD
-143 QKTAIE
+143 KK
-149 GAEKT
+149 AEPAKE
-154 AAASKAADAQKQDN
+154 AAKPEPK
-168 AKDKNA
+168 K
-174 SPATD
+174 
-179 NSSKSAA
+179 AA
-186 ADSGAKTP
+186 ADKPKQEIQP
-194 VLTLPKEILPIYNLP
+194 VYNFP
-209 LPPPRPMPTME
+209 PPPPPRPMPAMDT
-220 SIEAARENLSRV
+220 IEAPRENLARV
-232 SQEIVSEEQLLLS
+232 SGEIIADEQLTLK
-245 RRSETLDQQ
+245 RRSETLEQQ
-254 RSFYRVSIMSS
+254 RRFYRMSVAA
-265 GACIAFVFLIGV
+265 GAAGIALVFLVGV
-277 VYLSGSTSRDDAA
+277 VYLSRQPQPPQGDENQGESR
-290 GGGLAGAESTF
+290 GAEEMF

-315 YLDKETAF
+315 TLDKETAY
-323 YSAQFWAMLGYDRDS
+323 YSTQFWAMLGHERDR
-338 FPDTM
+338 FPQTM
-343 QSFRDI
+343 QAFRDI
-349 LHPEDRDRV
+349 LHPEDRERV

-391 RGKALYDEKG
+391 RGKALYDDKG
-401 KPYRLVGAHTDIS
+401 RPYRMVGAHTDIS

-428 LAEKAS
+428 TAEKAS

-460 IFEKHQSNLD
+460 IFEKYQGNLD
-470 TKQQQLIRTLNSST
+470 PKQQQLVRTLNSST

-504 LELEETPFG
+504 LELEESPFS

-532 TIDFRFDYEDVRR
+532 GIDFRFDYDDVRR
-545 HRVLGDRARL
+545 QRILGDRARL
-555 RQILIN
+555 RQVLIN
-561 LIGNAVKFT
+561 LVGNAVKFT
-570 DKGSVDVTATRT
+570 DKGSVEITATRT
-582 MANGDTFLRVDVR
+582 LKNGEPYLRIDVR

-644 ITVESVIGK
+644 ITVESALGK
-653 GSTFTLLI
+653 GSTFTLML
-661 PIEQEEEITEPTTD
+661 PVRQEEEIAEADSD
-675 QNLSHSLSENIR
+675 QTLSHSLTETIR
-687 EQGSKAQKRI
+687 EQGVKAQKRI

-712 LLDSLGCSYDVA
+712 LLDNIGCPYDVA

-733 WKQRAYDLILMDV
+733 WKQRAYDVILMDV

-755 ATAQIRHMEKEKTLP
+755 ATAQIRRMEQEKSLP

-806 LKSKIAEHL
+806 LKAKIAEYL
-815 DQKKRVA
+815 DAKKRVA